1 MLPHDRVIEHL
12 LRWNIFV
19 MLLLGTIHY
28 FTDGW
33 FFDLIELPIVFFFFY
48 WQVIINSPNLGNITC
63 GILSKIFK
71 ELGRL

>member
-33 FFDLIELPIVFFFFY
+33 FFDLIELPIVFFFF
-48 WQVIINSPNLGNITC
+48 IGKL
-63 GILSKIFK
+63 LSIPQIWVTLLVVFSVRYLKN
-71 ELGRL
+71 